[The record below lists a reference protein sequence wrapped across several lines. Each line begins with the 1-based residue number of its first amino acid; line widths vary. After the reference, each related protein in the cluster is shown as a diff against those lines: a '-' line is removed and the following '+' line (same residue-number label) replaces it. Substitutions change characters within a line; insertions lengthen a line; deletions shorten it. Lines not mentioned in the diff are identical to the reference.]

1 MSPLSVPQTTREI
14 PHKGSRKH
22 ALSGPRSPGDSRPAP
37 AHSITALP
45 LSSPRAADLHE
56 GGAEVAGDLVT
67 RPRDVAGL
75 HPAGHRSLRGGGL
88 GARQGG
94 RSHDQHQQQHG
105 FKCYEPRE

>member
-1 MSPLSVPQTTREI
+1 MRYLFLVLQEIVVQPL
-14 PHKGSRKH
+14 H
-22 ALSGPRSPGDSRPAP
+22 
-37 AHSITALP
+37 TALL
-45 LSSPRAADLHE
+45 LSSPCAADLHE

-94 RSHDQHQQQHG
+94 RSHEQHQQQHG
-105 FKCYEPRE
+105 LKCYGSRQ